1 MKRYSIASV
10 LVILV
15 LVSIQTLSKQWLRP
29 AASEKRGGMASI
41 QTQPKQWQP
50 SNGHTQI
57 PIWPGTPPD
66 SDSPTQS
73 ESATI
78 TSGKDMVAG
87 KPYTWVENVTRPT
100 LTFYSPK
107 TNNTGAAIVVFPGGG
122 YKGLAID
129 LEGSEV
135 CDWLTLRGIT
145 CVLLKYR
152 VPDSGPHH
160 DDKCDCR
167 ADAKAPMALE
177 DAQRTLGLVR
187 HHAAEWHIDPH
198 KIGVMG
204 FSAGG
209 HLVADIST
217 RWDKRLYPSV
227 DDADKESCRP
237 DFAVAVY
244 PGHMLEKTTKE
255 FELNPTLPVSKE
267 TPPTFLLQSVK
278 DPVDDVQ
285 NSLVYFIALRKAG
298 VSVEMHLYAEG
309 GHGFGLRRTQMA
321 ITEWAQL
328 LEAWMRSIQILPA
341 RSS

>member
-1 MKRYSIASV
+1 MKRYLIASV

-15 LVSIQTLSKQWLRP
+15 LVSIQTLSKQRLRP
-29 AASEKRGGMASI
+29 AASEKSGGVASI

-50 SNGHTQI
+50 SAGHLQI
-57 PIWPGTPPD
+57 PIWPSAPPD
-66 SDSPTQS
+66 SDSQTQS
-73 ESATI
+73 ESAVI

-87 KPYTWVENVTRPT
+87 KPYIWVENVARPT
-100 LTFYSPK
+100 LTVYSPK

-135 CDWLTLRGIT
+135 CDWLTSRGIT

-152 VPDSGPHH
+152 VPNSGPHH
-160 DDKCDCR
+160 DAKCDCR

-198 KIGVMG
+198 KIGVIG

-209 HLVADIST
+209 HMVADIST
-217 RWDKRLYPSV
+217 HWGKRLYPTI

-237 DFAVAVY
+237 DFAVAIY

-255 FELNPTLPVSKE
+255 FELNPTLPVLKE

-285 NSLVYFIALRKAG
+285 NSLVYFIALKKAG

-309 GHGFGLRRTQMA
+309 GHAFGLRRTQMA
-321 ITEWAQL
+321 ITEWPQL

>member
-1 MKRYSIASV
+1 MKRYLIALV
-10 LVILV
+10 LVLLG
-15 LVSIQTLSKQWLRP
+15 LVSIQTLSKQRLRL
-29 AASEKRGGMASI
+29 AASEKRGGMAGI

-50 SNGHTQI
+50 SDGHTQI

-66 SDSPTQS
+66 SDSPTKS

-78 TSGKDMVAG
+78 TSGKDIVAG

-100 LTFYSPK
+100 LTLYSPK

-129 LEGSEV
+129 LEGSEI
-135 CDWLTLRGIT
+135 CDWLTSRGIT

-198 KIGVMG
+198 KIGVIG

-209 HLVADIST
+209 HMVADIST
-217 RWDKRLYPSV
+217 HWGKRLYPTI

-237 DFAVAVY
+237 DFAAAIY

-285 NSLVYFIALRKAG
+285 NSLVYFIALKKAG

-309 GHGFGLRRTQMA
+309 GHGFGLRRTQLA
-321 ITEWAQL
+321 ITEWPQL
-328 LEAWMRSIQILPA
+328 LEAWMHSIQILPA
-341 RSS
+341 KT

>member
-15 LVSIQTLSKQWLRP
+15 LVSIQTLSKQWLRL
-29 AASEKRGGMASI
+29 AASEKRGGMAGI

-50 SNGHTQI
+50 SDGHTQI

-66 SDSPTQS
+66 SDSQTKS

-87 KPYTWVENVTRPT
+87 KPYTWVENVTHPT
-100 LTFYSPK
+100 LTLYSPK

-135 CDWLTLRGIT
+135 CDWLTSRGIT

-167 ADAKAPMALE
+167 ADAKAPTALE

-187 HHAAEWHIDPH
+187 RHAAEWHIDPH
-198 KIGVMG
+198 KIGVIG

-209 HLVADIST
+209 HMVADIST
-217 RWDKRLYPSV
+217 HWGKRLYPTI

-237 DFAVAVY
+237 DFAAAIY

-285 NSLVYFIALRKAG
+285 NSLVYFIALKKAG

-321 ITEWAQL
+321 ITEWPQL
-328 LEAWMRSIQILPA
+328 LEAWMHSIQILPA
-341 RSS
+341 KT

>member
-1 MKRYSIASV
+1 
-10 LVILV
+10 
-15 LVSIQTLSKQWLRP
+15 
-29 AASEKRGGMASI
+29 
-41 QTQPKQWQP
+41 
-50 SNGHTQI
+50 
-57 PIWPGTPPD
+57 
-66 SDSPTQS
+66 
-73 ESATI
+73 
-78 TSGKDMVAG
+78 MVAG

-100 LTFYSPK
+100 LTLYSPK

-135 CDWLTLRGIT
+135 CDWLTSRGIT

-167 ADAKAPMALE
+167 ADAKAPTALE

-198 KIGVMG
+198 KIGVIG

-209 HLVADIST
+209 HMVADIST
-217 RWDKRLYPSV
+217 HWGKRLYPTI

-237 DFAVAVY
+237 DFAAAIY

-285 NSLVYFIALRKAG
+285 NSLVYFIALKKAG

-321 ITEWAQL
+321 ITEWPQL
-328 LEAWMRSIQILPA
+328 LEAWMHSIQILPA
-341 RSS
+341 KT

>member
-1 MKRYSIASV
+1 MKRYSIALV

-29 AASEKRGGMASI
+29 AASERGGGMASI
-41 QTQPKQWQP
+41 PTQPKQWQP
-50 SNGHTQI
+50 ADGHKQI
-57 PIWPGTPPD
+57 PIWGGTPPD

-78 TSGKDMVAG
+78 TSGKDVVAG

-100 LTFYSPK
+100 LTLYSPK

-135 CDWLTLRGIT
+135 CDWLTSRGIT

-167 ADAKAPMALE
+167 ADAKAPTALE

-187 HHAAEWHIDPH
+187 HHAAEWQIDPH

-209 HLVADIST
+209 HIVADIST
-217 RWDKRLYPSV
+217 HWGNRLYPTI

-237 DFAVAVY
+237 DFAAAIY
-244 PGHMLEKTTKE
+244 PGHMLEKTTNE

-285 NSLVYFIALRKAG
+285 NSLVYFIALKKAG

-309 GHGFGLRRTQMA
+309 RHGFGVRRTQMA
-321 ITEWAQL
+321 ITEWPQL
-328 LEAWMRSIQILPA
+328 LEAWMHSIQILPA
-341 RSS
+341 KT

>member
-1 MKRYSIASV
+1 MKRYSIVSV
-10 LVILV
+10 LAILV
-15 LVSIQTLSKQWLRP
+15 LVSIQTLSKQWLRS
-29 AASEKRGGMASI
+29 AAIEKRGRMASI
-41 QTQPKQWQP
+41 QTPPKQWQP
-50 SNGHTQI
+50 SDGHTQI

-66 SDSPTQS
+66 SDSQTNS

-78 TSGKDMVAG
+78 TSGKDIVAG
-87 KPYTWVENVTRPT
+87 KPYTWVENVTHPT
-100 LTFYSPK
+100 LTLYSPK
-107 TNNTGAAIVVFPGGG
+107 TKNTGAAIVVFPGGG

-135 CDWLTLRGIT
+135 CDWLTSRGIT

-160 DDKCDCR
+160 DAKCDCR
-167 ADAKAPMALE
+167 ADAKAPTALE

-187 HHAAEWHIDPH
+187 HHAAEWQIDPH
-198 KIGVMG
+198 KIGVIG

-209 HLVADIST
+209 HMVADIST
-217 RWDKRLYPSV
+217 RWGKRLYPTI

-237 DFAVAVY
+237 DFAVAIY

-285 NSLVYFIALRKAG
+285 NSLVYFIALKKAG

-309 GHGFGLRRTQMA
+309 RHGFGLRRTEMS
-321 ITEWAQL
+321 ITEWPQL
-328 LEAWMRSIQILPA
+328 LEAWMHSIQILSA
-341 RSS
+341 KT

>member
-1 MKRYSIASV
+1 MKRYLIASV

-15 LVSIQTLSKQWLRP
+15 LVSIQTLSKQLLWP
-29 AASEKRGGMASI
+29 AASEKNGGMVSI
-41 QTQPKQWQP
+41 QAQSKQWQP
-50 SNGHTQI
+50 SDGHIQI
-57 PIWPGTPPD
+57 PIWPSTPPD
-66 SDSPTQS
+66 SDSQTPS
-73 ESATI
+73 ESASI
-78 TSGKDMVAG
+78 TSGKDAVAG
-87 KPYTWVENVTRPT
+87 KPYIWVENVTRPT
-100 LTFYSPK
+100 LTVYSPK

-135 CDWLTLRGIT
+135 CDWLTSRGIT

-167 ADAKAPMALE
+167 VDAKAPMALE

-187 HHAAEWHIDPH
+187 HHAAEWHIDSH
-198 KIGVMG
+198 KIGVIG

-217 RWDKRLYPSV
+217 HWGKRLYPTI

-255 FELNPTLPVSKE
+255 FALNPTLPVSKE

-285 NSLVYFIALRKAG
+285 NSLVYFIALKKAG

-309 GHGFGLRRTQMA
+309 GHAFGLRRTEMA
-321 ITEWAQL
+321 ITEWPQL
-328 LEAWMRSIQILPA
+328 LEAWMHSIQILTA
-341 RSS
+341 KT